1 MGRLLFDNRD
11 DAALSRRLRRQAAA
25 GKLIRIHPGIFM
37 EPGGEPETLAIR
49 RNWPQVVAHLFPD
62 GVVTDRSGFDARP
75 IEWEK
80 SETDARYL
88 FVSRPGRPGQF
99 TLPGLVIS
107 VRDGIGTVPGEDM
120 PYIGTWIA
128 GPNRKFL
135 DNIMPSRARS
145 GPARTLGRTR
155 VEEKLDELCRDHGED
170 RLNQI
175 RDAARA
181 LAGQIDRQEAF
192 IELDQ
197 LIGALLSTRSSPL
210 KTQSGRARAE
220 GRPYDPGCMERLLI
234 LSRHLSDHPPPPVQ
248 DANIPADRRANS
260 CFIEAYFSNVIEGTE
275 FAVREAEDIVFEGH
289 IPSSRPADGH
299 DVLGTYMKLMDPPR
313 PRLNELAPDRVIDL
327 LRADHAEVM
336 QYRPG
341 ISPGQF
347 KQRPN
352 KAGDTFFVSP
362 ALVQGTLLA
371 GFEMIRAVA
380 EPFDRALLAHYLVS
394 EVHPFNDG
402 NGRLSRIVMS
412 RELTSAGLCHIP
424 VPRVFRNDY
433 LDALR
438 ALTRRNDPDILVRS
452 LLKCQSVAADCSHGD
467 RNQAIEMWA
476 RTFAFVEE
484 GKHARFEP
492 LNPSLEI
499 EWRDETPAPR
509 AYWQALEQDR
519 EGPGVFGS

>member
-1 MGRLLFDNRD
+1 MHKMDIPRSLSTFYGQIPGCHLLKAVFRTKIGWEYEMGGLLFDNGD

-107 VRDGIGTVPGEDM
+107 VRDGIGPVPGEDM

-234 LSRHLSDHPPPPVQ
+234 LSRHLSDHPRLPCRMRTFPPTVAPT
-248 DANIPADRRANS
+248 PA
-260 CFIEAYFSNVIEGTE
+260 
-275 FAVREAEDIVFEGH
+275 
-289 IPSSRPADGH
+289 SSKPISPTSSKGRSSQCG
-299 DVLGTYMKLMDPPR
+299 R
-313 PRLNELAPDRVIDL
+313 PRT
-327 LRADHAEVM
+327 
-336 QYRPG
+336 
-341 ISPGQF
+341 SSS
-347 KQRPN
+347 
-352 KAGDTFFVSP
+352 KATF
-362 ALVQGTLLA
+362 
-371 GFEMIRAVA
+371 
-380 EPFDRALLAHYLVS
+380 
-394 EVHPFNDG
+394 
-402 NGRLSRIVMS
+402 
-412 RELTSAGLCHIP
+412 
-424 VPRVFRNDY
+424 
-433 LDALR
+433 
-438 ALTRRNDPDILVRS
+438 
-452 LLKCQSVAADCSHGD
+452 
-467 RNQAIEMWA
+467 
-476 RTFAFVEE
+476 
-484 GKHARFEP
+484 
-492 LNPSLEI
+492 
-499 EWRDETPAPR
+499 PR
-509 AYWQALEQDR
+509 A
-519 EGPGVFGS
+519 GPRTDMTCSGPI

>member
-1 MGRLLFDNRD
+1 MGKLLFDSGS
-11 DAALSRRLRRQAAA
+11 DAALSRKLRRQASA
-25 GKLIRIHPGIFM
+25 GKLTKIHPGIYM
-37 EPGGEPETLAIR
+37 ELSGEPETLSIR
-49 RNWPQVVAHLFPD
+49 RSWPQIIAHLFPD
-62 GVVTDRSGFDARP
+62 GVVTDRSAFDVKP
-75 IEWEK
+75 IEWDK

-88 FVSRPGRPGQF
+88 FVSRPGRAGQV

-107 VRDGIGTVPGEDM
+107 VRDGAGPVPGEDM

-135 DNIMPSRARS
+135 DNILPSRVRS

-155 VEEKLDELCRDHGED
+155 IEEKLDEICRTQGED

-175 RDAARA
+175 RDTARI
-181 LAGQIDRQEAF
+181 LAGRIDRQDAF
-192 IELDQ
+192 RELDQ
-197 LIGALLSTRSSPL
+197 LIGALLSTRASPL
-210 KTQSGRARAE
+210 KTASGRARAE
-220 GRPYDPGCMERLLI
+220 GRPYDPGCMDRLLI
-234 LSRHLSDHPPPPVQ
+234 LGRYLSDKPAVPVP
-248 DANIPADRRANS
+248 DPNIPADRRAVS
-260 CFIEAYFSNVIEGTE
+260 SFIEAYFSNFIEGTE
-275 FAVREAEDIVFEGH
+275 FAVREAEDIVFEGN
-289 IPSSRPADGH
+289 IPQNRPADGH
-299 DVLGTYMKLMDPPR
+299 DVLGTYLKLMDPPR

-336 QYRPG
+336 RYRPG
-341 ISPGQF
+341 ISPGEF

-352 KAGDTFFVSP
+352 KAGETFFVGPS
-362 ALVQGTLLA
+362 LVEGTLLA

-380 EPFDRALLAHYLVS
+380 EPFDRALLGHYLVS

-438 ALTRRNDPDILVRS
+438 ALTRRNEPDILVRS

-467 RNQAIEMWA
+467 RNEAIEMWA

-484 GKHARFEP
+484 GRHARFEP
-492 LNPSLEI
+492 LDPALEI

-509 AYWQALEQDR
+509 AYWLALEQDR
-519 EGPGVFGS
+519 EGPTVFGS